1 MRSLDMNSTIQKS
14 LEMLRE
20 DQQQRCRCDI
30 RWEIFPYAGDRNWK
44 CPSVNSSKTEDCT
57 WGEQITSWQHTF
69 LASVM
74 SHHW

>member
-1 MRSLDMNSTIQKS
+1 MNSTIQKS

-57 WGEQITSWQHTF
+57 
-69 LASVM
+69 
-74 SHHW
+74 